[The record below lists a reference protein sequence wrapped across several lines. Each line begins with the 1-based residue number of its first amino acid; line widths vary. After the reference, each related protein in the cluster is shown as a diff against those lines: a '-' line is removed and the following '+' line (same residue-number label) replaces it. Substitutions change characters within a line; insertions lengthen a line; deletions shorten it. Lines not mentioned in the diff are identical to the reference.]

1 LIQRREA
8 WSPLLVVPNVTASVP
23 ITVLL
28 YDGPL
33 LYGFNVAIKGLK
45 PQSYD
50 IRAAM
55 DTSSHVDTSLFV
67 KTAATINT
75 KNNTVTGTLAVDG
88 WAVTS
93 GTARRGLGGLRPRP
107 VPSSLYQM

>member
-1 LIQRREA
+1 MVLP
-8 WSPLLVVPNVTASVP
+8 SPLLVVPNVTASVP

-55 DTSSHVDTSLFV
+55 DTSSHVDRPYIFICQNGSNNKYK
-67 KTAATINT
+67 KTI
-75 KNNTVTGTLAVDG
+75 
-88 WAVTS
+88 
-93 GTARRGLGGLRPRP
+93 
-107 VPSSLYQM
+107 Q